1 MKVKESEKCITVDS
15 LNVTRNIMMW
25 DETMIQLSNVSAIT
39 TRSLNPVYVPWYPIA
54 AILLLLGL
62 ERVRSYGGKTVGFLL
77 IAVGAA
83 IAFWCYTMNSK
94 RKEQTILTIQMNSGV
109 SYYFMVKEKSV
120 LNKLLTVLEKIIAD
134 GGVGNASISISV
146 KDCTIRDNA
155 QLFNGLNI
163 R

>member
-1 MKVKESEKCITVDS
+1 M
-15 LNVTRNIMMW
+15 
-25 DETMIQLSNVSAIT
+25 
-39 TRSLNPVYVPWYPIA
+39 
-54 AILLLLGL
+54 
-62 ERVRSYGGKTVGFLL
+62 L

-109 SYYFMVKEKSV
+109 SYYFMVKEKRV